1 MRKTAVCLIF
11 TIIISITAFSQENKA
26 LQDSFLEAEYFMM
39 NEDYSDALTFYLQ
52 LYEKLP
58 DNANIAFSVGVCY
71 LNIPG
76 KKNLSLKYLEAAI
89 KNMSAKHKEG
99 TITQVSAP
107 YDALYELA
115 KAYRINYK
123 FELAKETFNKYIGTL
138 LPDDREN
145 LDYIKH
151 EIAVCD
157 MAKKLISKPVEFTE
171 ENIGELF
178 NEDKSEFNPLIS
190 ADGKSFAY
198 MAKLKFYDAVMF
210 SRLVD
215 GKWTGPVNITAD
227 LQTDGDF
234 YISCLSA
241 DGKSFAYM
249 AKLKF
254 YDAVMFSRLVDG
266 KWTGPVNITADL
278 QTDGDFYI
286 SCLSADGK
294 QLFLSKDD
302 NYNSDIYVS
311 SFNGTTWSKIVKL
324 DKNINTKYWESHGF
338 VSDNG
343 NQIIFASD
351 KPGGF
356 GGLDLYVSNKI
367 KGGWGPAKNLG
378 PEINTQFN
386 EDRPFLINNGKTLF
400 FCSQGHENIGG
411 YDLFRADLQSNGL
424 WSNPK
429 NLGYPINTT
438 DDDIFFMPLGDG
450 KSGYRSLYKESEGF
464 GKEDIYKITFK

>member
-1 MRKTAVCLIF
+1 MRKTAACLIF
-11 TIIISITAFSQENKA
+11 TIILSATALSQENKS

-39 NEDYSDALTFYLQ
+39 NEDYNDALSFYLQ

-58 DNANIAFSVGVCY
+58 ENANIAFSIGVCY

-76 KKNLSLKYLEAAI
+76 KKNLSIDYLESAI

-123 FELAKETFNKYIGTL
+123 FDLAKETYKKYSLTL

-145 LDYIKH
+145 LDYVKH
-151 EIAVCD
+151 EIEVCD
-157 MAKKLISKPVEFTE
+157 IAKSFVSKPVEYTE

-178 NEDKSEFNPLIS
+178 NDEKSEFNPLIS

-198 MAKLKFYDAVMF
+198 MVKLKFYDAVMF
-210 SRLVD
+210 SRLSN
-215 GKWTGPVNITAD
+215 GKWSAPLNITSD

-234 YISCLSA
+234 FISCLSA
-241 DGKSFAYM
+241 DG
-249 AKLKF
+249 
-254 YDAVMFSRLVDG
+254 R
-266 KWTGPVNITADL
+266 
-278 QTDGDFYI
+278 
-286 SCLSADGK
+286 
-294 QLFLSKDD
+294 QLYLSKDD

-311 SFNGTTWSKIVKL
+311 TFNGTAWSAIVKL
-324 DKNINTKYWESHGF
+324 DKNIDTKYWESHGF
-338 VSDNG
+338 ISEDG
-343 NQIIFASD
+343 NQIIFSSD
-351 KPGGF
+351 RPGGF
-356 GGLDLYVSNKI
+356 GGLDLYISNKT

-386 EDRPFLINNGKTLF
+386 EDRPFLINKGKTLF
-400 FCSQGHENIGG
+400 FSSQGHENIGG
-411 YDLFRADLQSNGL
+411 YDLFRSDLQSNGL
-424 WSNPK
+424 WNNPK
-429 NLGYPINTT
+429 NLGYPLNTP
-438 DDDIFFMPLGDG
+438 DDNIFFMPSADG
-450 KSGYRSLYKESEGF
+450 KSGYYSQFKESSGF